1 MMRVLVGGGP
11 TAVGKTEYAL
21 ALASLLRG
29 EIINADSMQ
38 VYRGLDIGT
47 AKIKKEEQ
55 QGIPHHLFDCVD
67 VDAPFDV
74 AQYQRLARQCIE
86 EITARG
92 HLPILVGGTGL
103 YVRATL
109 FDYQFPAKEGH
120 PILPLSKEATGALYE
135 QLQILDPLAAAQIHP
150 NNRQRIERAL
160 QRVAESGPLKE
171 VSRPDLLYDAL
182 FVGLTRPREEL
193 YARINQR
200 VLVQFEQGLEQE
212 AKDILTK
219 TPPGTTARQAI
230 GYKEFIPYMEGQLPL
245 SEVLASIQRHT
256 RRYAK
261 RQYTWWTHQFP
272 MQWIEVGNRRLPN
285 DALCEI
291 QNLVKAKWSL

>member
-1 MMRVLVGGGP
+1 MIRVLVLGGP

-21 ALASLLRG
+21 ALASRLQG

-38 VYRGLDIGT
+38 VYRGLEIGT
-47 AKIKKEEQ
+47 AKIRPEEQ
-55 QGIPHHLFDCVD
+55 QGIPHHLFDLVD

-74 AQYQRLARQCIE
+74 AQYQMRARECIQAV
-86 EITARG
+86 TARG

-109 FDYQFPAKEGH
+109 FDYHFPIKEGNV
-120 PILPLSKEATGALYE
+120 PLSFSNETTVALYE
-135 QLQILDPLAAAQIHP
+135 QLQVLDPLAATQMHP

-171 VSRPDLLYDAL
+171 IPRPSMLYDAL

-193 YARINQR
+193 YDRINQR
-200 VLVQFEQGLEQE
+200 VLTQFQQGLEQE
-212 AKDILTK
+212 AQHILAQS
-219 TPPGTTARQAI
+219 PQGSTARQAI
-230 GYKEFIPYMEGQLPL
+230 GYKEFIPYFEGQMTLQ
-245 SEVLASIQRHT
+245 EVQDTIQLHT

-272 MQWIEVGNRRLPN
+272 MHWIDVGNGRAPSE
-285 DALCEI
+285 ALCEMEK
-291 QNLVKAKWSL
+291 LVKVKWSQ